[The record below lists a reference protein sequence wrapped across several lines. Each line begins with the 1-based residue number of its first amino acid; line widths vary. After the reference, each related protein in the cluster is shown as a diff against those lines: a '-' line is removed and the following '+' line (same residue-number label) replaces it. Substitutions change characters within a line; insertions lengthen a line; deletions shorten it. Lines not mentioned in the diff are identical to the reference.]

1 MKIAILG
8 FAGQGQSSFE
18 YWNTRE
24 NELTICD
31 RDERIV
37 IPSEAKANLGPA
49 YLKNL
54 SEFDLIVRTPIV
66 HPREIVA
73 NNPENPNILDKVTS
87 NTNEF
92 FRVCPSKNIIGVT
105 GTKGKGT
112 TSTLIATMLKATGK
126 KVHIGGNIGTPP
138 LELLKEGIEPNDWV
152 VLELAN
158 FQLID
163 LKYSPKIAVCLMV
176 VPEHLDWHEDMEE
189 YIAAKQQLFINQN
202 QEDIAVY
209 FADNEDSESIASA
222 SDGTLI
228 PYFAKPGA
236 CVEND
241 TVYIE
246 SHAIC
251 KTSEIGLLGKHNW
264 QNVCAAITTIWQ
276 ITQATEQIHKVLV
289 EFTGLPYRI
298 ELVRTINNVRYY
310 NDSFATAAGAT
321 IAAINAIS
329 GNKVL
334 IIGGFDRGLDLT
346 EISVEIKRKE
356 KEIRKVL
363 IIGAS
368 AQRTAEALDG
378 SKYENY
384 TISDSKEMN
393 EIVKLAT
400 SFARPGDAIVLSPAF
415 ASFDMFKNFEERG
428 NKFNEAVRSL

>member
-73 NNPENPNILDKVTS
+73 NNPENQNILDKVTS

-236 CVEND
+236 YVEND

>member
-18 YWNTRE
+18 YWNTQE

-31 RDERIV
+31 QDEKIV
-37 IPSEAKANLGPA
+37 IPSGAKANLGPT

-54 SEFDLIVRTPIV
+54 SKFDLIVRTPIV

-92 FRVCPSKNIIGVT
+92 FRVCPSKNIIGIT

-112 TSTLIATMLKATGK
+112 TSTLTATMLEAAGK

-138 LELLKEGIEPNDWV
+138 LELLKEGIEPDDWV

-209 FADNEDSESIASA
+209 FVNNEDSESIASA
-222 SDGTLI
+222 SEGTLI

-236 CVEND
+236 YVENG

-246 SHAIC
+246 NHDIC

-264 QNVCAAITTIWQ
+264 QNVCAAITTVWQ
-276 ITQATEQIHKVLV
+276 IIQSTEQIHKVLV

-298 ELVRTINNVRYY
+298 ELVRTVNNIRYY

-368 AQRTAEALDG
+368 AQRTAKALDN
-378 SKYENY
+378 SKYANY
-384 TISDSKEMN
+384 TVTESKEMD

>member
-236 CVEND
+236 YVEND